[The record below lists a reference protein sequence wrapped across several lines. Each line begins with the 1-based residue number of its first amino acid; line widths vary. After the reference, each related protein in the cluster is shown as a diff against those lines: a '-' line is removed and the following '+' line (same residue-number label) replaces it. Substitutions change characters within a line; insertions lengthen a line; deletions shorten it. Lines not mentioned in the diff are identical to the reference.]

1 MRKGQDRKV
10 KFAEFKLAPVGRCI
24 GKMGCLGMLGL
35 GVLLV
40 NPVFSSSASALTTDE
55 LESGALTS
63 AVSIAFAPASG
74 NTALSPTDASG
85 ASGLISVLANVSV
98 TNSGG
103 YSVYLG
109 SNSSNLVGKNN
120 NANVIPGVSGEVSFD
135 NLQDNTWGFY
145 AGEGSAIPEDVTYKA
160 VAIGQGNAIYVN
172 NNSRV
177 QNENKTFVLG
187 FAAKIDNNVP
197 ADTYENQVTLSV
209 LSSPYQLTLM
219 DIDNMQE
226 MTSAICENTPQ
237 LTTKQLKDV
246 RDGKYYWVT
255 KLADNNCWMTQNL
268 ALNIPETGFPDES
281 VATNNMTW
289 QNSDMSGPWIDASTY
304 PPKATVTAL
313 DLMMDMTYEGTLSL
327 NQNNYL
333 LSTPLAGINCGNTEG
348 QGLESEG
355 CRQAGFVKIDNDLA
369 GGGAYDEHYL
379 LGNYYQWNAATAG
392 TGGTIVSI
400 NNSPL
405 TVADMVDASASIC
418 PKNWRLPV
426 TGGVSQDYAFARD
439 GSFGELLSAYGWT
452 GPQTLETNALA
463 SAPIYFV
470 RAGWLHNGT
479 IMDAGQDANVW
490 SSTAAPIVTGA
501 YHLGFGTGKV
511 ISPSFYSENRG
522 VALPVRCVAR

>member
-1 MRKGQDRKV
+1 M
-10 KFAEFKLAPVGRCI
+10 
-24 GKMGCLGMLGL
+24 
-35 GVLLV
+35 
-40 NPVFSSSASALTTDE
+40 
-55 LESGALTS
+55 
-63 AVSIAFAPASG
+63 
-74 NTALSPTDASG
+74 
-85 ASGLISVLANVSV
+85 
-98 TNSGG
+98 
-103 YSVYLG
+103 
-109 SNSSNLVGKNN
+109 
-120 NANVIPGVSGEVSFD
+120 
-135 NLQDNTWGFY
+135 
-145 AGEGSAIPEDVTYKA
+145 
-160 VAIGQGNAIYVN
+160 
-172 NNSRV
+172 
-177 QNENKTFVLG
+177 LG

-209 LSSPYQLTLM
+209 LSSPYQLTLV

-237 LTTKQLKDV
+237 LATKQLKDV
-246 RDGKYYWVT
+246 RDGKYYWVA

-289 QNSDMSGPWIDASTY
+289 QNSDMSGPWTDASTY
-304 PPKATVTAL
+304 PPKATVMAL
-313 DLMMDMTYEGTLSL
+313 DLMMDMTYESTLSL
-327 NQNNYL
+327 NQNDYL

-355 CRQAGFVKIDNDLA
+355 CRQAGFIKIDNDLA

-452 GPQTLETNALA
+452 GPQTLETNVLT

-479 IMDAGQDANVW
+479 IRDAGQDANVW